1 MKNISKYAKKIFAL
15 SLVGMLTVGV
25 FTANANANLKV
36 IPRDLNALKT
46 LFQQKGKYKTP
57 ASILDKNGKQSA
69 TGRYANKTPDG
80 KVQWNVE
87 KNFEDVSPKSEEISK
102 NITLDGKK
110 VSFPMTFS
118 NLGGQYAE
126 FKNVDFSKLNNDK
139 APFII
144 ENTKTK
150 MKMLVF
156 DAEGMPMNS
165 DMGFDQ
171 EAIIVE
177 LLGGGKHKIGV
188 SINPKDKKI
197 IGLNTNGGS
206 FSSERDLKIN
216 GIGIG
221 STFNEMY
228 AKFGNPIKIQK
239 SSLDKYTDTMVVY
252 GHIDEKANIYGAYFV
267 HSDKKFD
274 GKNYIKT
281 KPNVITAVN
290 IFYLSN
296 NK

>member
-1 MKNISKYAKKIFAL
+1 
-15 SLVGMLTVGV
+15 
-25 FTANANANLKV
+25 
-36 IPRDLNALKT
+36 
-46 LFQQKGKYKTP
+46 
-57 ASILDKNGKQSA
+57 
-69 TGRYANKTPDG
+69 
-80 KVQWNVE
+80 
-87 KNFEDVSPKSEEISK
+87 
-102 NITLDGKK
+102 
-110 VSFPMTFS
+110 MTFS

-126 FKNVDFSKLNNDK
+126 FNNVDFSKLNNDK

-150 MKMLVF
+150 MKMLVL
-156 DAEGMPMNS
+156 DADGMPMNS

-216 GIGIG
+216 GIGVG

-228 AKFGNPIKIQK
+228 AKFGNPYKIQK
-239 SSLDKYTDTMVVY
+239 NKTDKYTETMVMY
-252 GHIDEKANIYGAYFV
+252 GHLDEKGNMYAVYFV

-274 GKNYIKT
+274 GKNYIMT

-290 IFYLSN
+290 VLYFSN
-296 NK
+296 NKQIYRYNFLI

>member
-1 MKNISKYAKKIFAL
+1 MSALVVNSTPKCLNNI
-15 SLVGMLTVGV
+15 
-25 FTANANANLKV
+25 
-36 IPRDLNALKT
+36 
-46 LFQQKGKYKTP
+46 
-57 ASILDKNGKQSA
+57 
-69 TGRYANKTPDG
+69 PDG
-80 KVQWNVE
+80 KVQWSVE
-87 KNFEDVSPKSEEISK
+87 KDFETLSPKSEGISK

-110 VSFPMTFS
+110 ITFPMTFS
-118 NLGGQYAE
+118 NLGAQYAE
-126 FKNVDFSKLNNDK
+126 FNNVDFSKLNNDK

-150 MKMLVF
+150 MKMLVL
-156 DAEGMPMNS
+156 DADGMPMNA

-177 LLGGGKHKIGV
+177 LLGGGTHKIGV

-206 FSSERDLKIN
+206 FSSERDVKIN
-216 GIGIG
+216 GIGVG
-221 STFNEMY
+221 STLNEMY
-228 AKFGNPIKIQK
+228 AKFGNPYKIQK
-239 SSLDKYTDTMVVY
+239 NKTDKYTETMVMY
-252 GHIDEKANIYGAYFV
+252 GHLDEKANMYGAYFV

-290 IFYLSN
+290 IFYFTN

>member
-1 MKNISKYAKKIFAL
+1 MEC
-15 SLVGMLTVGV
+15 G
-25 FTANANANLKV
+25 
-36 IPRDLNALKT
+36 
-46 LFQQKGKYKTP
+46 
-57 ASILDKNGKQSA
+57 
-69 TGRYANKTPDG
+69 
-80 KVQWNVE
+80 

-126 FKNVDFSKLNNDK
+126 FNNVDFSKLNNDK

-150 MKMLVF
+150 MKMLVL
-156 DAEGMPMNS
+156 DADGMPMNS

-216 GIGIG
+216 GIGVG

>member
-1 MKNISKYAKKIFAL
+1 
-15 SLVGMLTVGV
+15 
-25 FTANANANLKV
+25 
-36 IPRDLNALKT
+36 
-46 LFQQKGKYKTP
+46 
-57 ASILDKNGKQSA
+57 
-69 TGRYANKTPDG
+69 
-80 KVQWNVE
+80 
-87 KNFEDVSPKSEEISK
+87 
-102 NITLDGKK
+102 
-110 VSFPMTFS
+110 MTFS